1 MYKGNIPYIKTIKT
15 HLNKEEDVN
24 NNKEKEENNKK
35 EEEYK
40 KKNDPAF
47 CWTFLR
53 AASFFEYKL
62 KEGAKERKLQVGN
75 IE

>member
-1 MYKGNIPYIKTIKT
+1 MDPDEG
-15 HLNKEEDVN
+15 V
-24 NNKEKEENNKK
+24 

-53 AASFFEYKL
+53 AASFFEYNL